1 MKSVVAFPR
10 RDQRWHGVEIR
21 FIRIGVMTEHMVCKG
36 SYLFGEYKYPRQFAF
51 VRALAGLWFVIL
63 TGILLGYQREETWAW
78 LLVPCAALSFLGA
91 WYIPRAVAAVTGS
104 SDPS

>member
-1 MKSVVAFPR
+1 MAR
-10 RDQRWHGVEIR
+10 RRNTLYPHWGDDRAHGVQR
-21 FIRIGVMTEHMVCKG
+21 VLPVW
-36 SYLFGEYKYPRQFAF
+36 EYKYPRQFAF

-91 WYIPRAVAAVTGS
+91 WYIPRAVAAVTRS